1 MKVEVTFYIVG
12 KTWKETYVV
21 SNLQDSK
28 RTAESRN
35 PTAKVVALNSV
46 Y

>member
-1 MKVEVTFYIVG
+1 MKVEVTFYVGG

-21 SNLQDSK
+21 SILQDAK

-35 PTAKVVALNSV
+35 PTAKVVALNPV

>member
-1 MKVEVTFYIVG
+1 MKVEVTVYVGG

-21 SNLQDSK
+21 SNLQDAK

-35 PTAKVVALNSV
+35 PTAKVVALNPV

>member
-1 MKVEVTFYIVG
+1 MKVEVTFYVGG

-21 SNLQDSK
+21 NDLQAAR
-28 RTAESRN
+28 RTAESRT
-35 PTAKVVALNSV
+35 PTAKVVALNPV

>member
-1 MKVEVTFYIVG
+1 MKVEVTFYVGG
-12 KTWKETYVV
+12 KTWKEIYVV
-21 SNLQDSK
+21 SNLQDAK

-35 PTAKVVALNSV
+35 PTAKVVALNPV